1 MSKNTKETAA
11 RNSIVGAID
20 EQPISKTTKSIIS
33 EVSGRYN
40 TKPPE
45 TSAIMGNLEVMS
57 MTELYDSSFEP
68 RVPVVDGLLNS
79 GTYIFAGAPKIGKSF
94 FMAQLAYHVASGI
107 SLWDYPVRQGSV
119 LYLALED
126 DYARLQ
132 QRLAMMFG
140 DESTDRLFLAIKSKT
155 IKDGLPEQMECFVK
169 EHKDARLI
177 IIDTLQR
184 VREIDGDKMS
194 YSTDYD
200 NMTPLKEFSD
210 RTGVTIIVVHHTR
223 KMAAD
228 DVCETISGTNGLL
241 GAVDGALIL
250 YKKKRTSSEA
260 TLDVIGRDQQEQEL
274 TLVRNHDTCVWEK
287 VKSETELFKSTPDP
301 VLEKISEFI
310 SKDNP
315 FWKGTASEL
324 IDAIPG
330 LAEIIQTNTLVRRLN
345 INRGKLFKDYGIY
358 YEPLQRK
365 SDRKPFSLRLIT
377 EDNISSE

>member
-1 MSKNTKETAA
+1 M
-11 RNSIVGAID
+11 
-20 EQPISKTTKSIIS
+20 KS
-33 EVSGRYN
+33 
-40 TKPPE
+40 PE
-45 TSAIMGNLEVMS
+45 TSAMMGGLEILS

-79 GTYIFAGAPKIGKSF
+79 GTYIFAGAPKVGKSF
-94 FMAQLAYHVASGI
+94 FMAQLAYHVAMGI
-107 SLWDYPVRQGSV
+107 SLWDYPVRQGAV

-140 DESTDRLFLAIKSKT
+140 EESTDKLYLAIKSKT
-155 IKDGLPEQMECFVK
+155 IKDGLAEQMTCFVK
-169 EHKDARLI
+169 EHADARLI

-184 VREIDGDKMS
+184 VRETDGDKMS
-194 YSTDYD
+194 YGTDYD

-250 YKKKRTSSEA
+250 YKKKRTSTEA

-274 TLVRNHDTCVWEK
+274 TLSRNQDTCVWEK
-287 VKSETELFKSTPDP
+287 VKSETELFVSKPDP
-301 VLEKISEFI
+301 VLEKIAEFI
-310 SKDNP
+310 TEKNP
-315 FWKGTASEL
+315 EWEGTSSEL
-324 IDAIPG
+324 IEVIPG
-330 LAEIIQTNTLVRRLN
+330 LEAIIQTNTLVRRLN
-345 INRGKLFKDYGIY
+345 INRGKLFRDYGIY

-365 SDRKPFSLRLIT
+365 SDRKPFALRLV
-377 EDNISSE
+377 EEAS

>member
-1 MSKNTKETAA
+1 MSLETKEKAVLNAVVGATEEQQISKNIT
-11 RNSIVGAID
+11 
-20 EQPISKTTKSIIS
+20 QIIAEDS
-33 EVSGRYN
+33 YGNN
-40 TKPPE
+40 TKPTE
-45 TSAIMGNLEVMS
+45 TSAMMGGLEVLS

-79 GTYIFAGAPKIGKSF
+79 GTYIFAGAPKVGKSF
-94 FMAQLAYHVASGI
+94 FMAQLAYHVAMGVP
-107 SLWDYPVRQGSV
+107 LWDYPVRQGSV

-140 DESTDRLFLAIKSKT
+140 DESTDKLYLAVKSKT
-155 IKDGLPEQMECFVK
+155 IKDGLAEQMEYFVK

-184 VREIDGDKMS
+184 IRESDGDKMS
-194 YSTDYD
+194 YGSDYD

-210 RTGVTIIVVHHTR
+210 KTGVAIIVVHHTR

-260 TLDVIGRDQQEQEL
+260 TLDIIGRDQQEQEL
-274 TLVRNHDTCVWEK
+274 TLERDLETCVWKK
-287 VKSETELFKSTPDP
+287 VKAETDLFVPKVDE
-301 VLEKISEFI
+301 VLELISHFI
-310 SKDNP
+310 TKENP
-315 FWKGTASEL
+315 SWEGTSSEL
-324 IDAIPG
+324 IEVVPG
-330 LAEIIQTNTLVRRLN
+330 LADLIQSNTLVRRLN
-345 INRGKLFKDYGIY
+345 INRGKLRKDYNIY
-358 YEPLQRK
+358 YQPLQRK
-365 SDRKPFSLRLIT
+365 SDRKPFSLKLIT
-377 EDNISSE
+377 EEAS

>member
-1 MSKNTKETAA
+1 MSLEAKEKAVPNTVVGATEEQQISKNVT
-11 RNSIVGAID
+11 
-20 EQPISKTTKSIIS
+20 QIIAEDS
-33 EVSGRYN
+33 NGNN
-40 TKPPE
+40 TKPAE
-45 TSAIMGNLEVMS
+45 TTAMMGGLEVLS

-79 GTYIFAGAPKIGKSF
+79 GTYIFAGAPKVGKSF
-94 FMAQLAYHVASGI
+94 FMAQLAYHVAMGVP
-107 SLWDYPVRQGSV
+107 LWDYPVREGSV

-140 DESTDRLFLAIKSKT
+140 DESTDKLYLAVKSKT
-155 IKDGLPEQMECFVK
+155 IKDGLAKQMECFVR

-184 VREIDGDKMS
+184 IRESDGDKMS
-194 YSTDYD
+194 YGSDYD

-210 RTGVTIIVVHHTR
+210 KTGVAIIVVHHTR

-260 TLDVIGRDQQEQEL
+260 TLDIIGRDQQEQEI
-274 TLVRNHDTCVWEK
+274 TLEKDLETCVWKK
-287 VKSETELFKSTPDP
+287 VKAEIDLFSPKVDE
-301 VLEKISEFI
+301 VLELISHFI
-310 SKDNP
+310 TKENP
-315 FWKGTASEL
+315 EWEGTSSEL
-324 IDAIPG
+324 IDMVPG
-330 LAEIIQTNTLVRRLN
+330 LDEVIQSNTLVRRLN
-345 INRGKLFKDYGIY
+345 INRGKLYKDYGIY
-358 YEPLQRK
+358 YQPLQRK
-365 SDRKPFSLRLIT
+365 SDRKPFSLKLIT
-377 EDNISSE
+377 EEAS

>member
-1 MSKNTKETAA
+1 MSLEAKEKAVPNTVVGATKEQQISKNVT
-11 RNSIVGAID
+11 
-20 EQPISKTTKSIIS
+20 QIIAEDS
-33 EVSGRYN
+33 NVNN
-40 TKPPE
+40 TKPAE
-45 TSAIMGNLEVMS
+45 TSAMMGGLEVLS

-79 GTYIFAGAPKIGKSF
+79 GTYIFAGAPKVGKSF
-94 FMAQLAYHVASGI
+94 FMAQLAYHVAMGVP
-107 SLWDYPVRQGSV
+107 LWDYPVRQGSV

-140 DESTDRLFLAIKSKT
+140 DESTDKLYLAVKSKT
-155 IKDGLPEQMECFVK
+155 IKDGLAEQMECFVR

-184 VREIDGDKMS
+184 IRESDGDKMS
-194 YSTDYD
+194 YGSDYD

-210 RTGVTIIVVHHTR
+210 KTGVAIIVVHHTR

-260 TLDVIGRDQQEQEL
+260 TLDIIGRDQQEQEI
-274 TLVRNHDTCVWEK
+274 TLEKDLETCVWKK
-287 VKSETELFKSTPDP
+287 VKAEIDLFVPKVDE
-301 VLEKISEFI
+301 VLELISHFI
-310 SKDNP
+310 TKENP
-315 FWKGTASEL
+315 EWEGTSSEL
-324 IDAIPG
+324 IDMVPG
-330 LAEIIQTNTLVRRLN
+330 LDEVIQSNTLVRRLN
-345 INRGKLFKDYGIY
+345 INRGKLYKDYGIY
-358 YEPLQRK
+358 YQPLQRK
-365 SDRKPFSLRLIT
+365 SDRKPFSLKLIT
-377 EDNISSE
+377 EEAS

>member
-1 MSKNTKETAA
+1 MNLVTKEKAVLDTV
-11 RNSIVGAID
+11 VGATE
-20 EQPISKTTKSIIS
+20 EQQISTNDREIIA
-33 EVSGRYN
+33 ENIVVDN
-40 TKPPE
+40 TQPSE
-45 TSAIMGNLEVMS
+45 TSRIMEGFEMLS

-79 GTYIFAGAPKIGKSF
+79 GTYIFAGAPKVGKSF
-94 FMAQLAYHVASGI
+94 FMAQLAYHVAMGI
-107 SLWDYPVRQGSV
+107 PLWDYPVRQGSV

-140 DESTDRLFLAIKSKT
+140 EESTDNLYLAIKSKT
-155 IKDGLPEQMECFVK
+155 INDGLLSQMEYFVK

-184 VREIDGDKMS
+184 VREAENDKMS
-194 YSTDYD
+194 YGTDYE

-210 RTGVTIIVVHHTR
+210 KHGVAIIIVHHTR

-274 TLVRNHDTCVWEK
+274 TLERNKETCVWDK
-287 VKSETELFKSTPDP
+287 ISSDTEIMVARPDA
-301 VLEKISEFI
+301 VLEKIAQFI
-310 SKDNP
+310 TRDNP
-315 FWKGTASEL
+315 SWEGISSEL
-324 IDAIPG
+324 IAAIPG
-330 LAEIIQTNTLVRRLN
+330 LDELIQTNTLVRRLN
-345 INRGKLFKDYGIY
+345 ISRGKLYKEYGIY

-365 SDRKPFSLRLIT
+365 SDRKPFSLKLI
-377 EDNISSE
+377 SEEAP

>member
-1 MSKNTKETAA
+1 MSLETIEKAVLNAVVGATEEQQISKNVT
-11 RNSIVGAID
+11 
-20 EQPISKTTKSIIS
+20 QIIAEDS
-33 EVSGRYN
+33 SGNN
-40 TKPPE
+40 TKPTE
-45 TSAIMGNLEVMS
+45 TSAMMGGLEVLS

-79 GTYIFAGAPKIGKSF
+79 GTYIFAGAPKVGKSF
-94 FMAQLAYHVASGI
+94 FMAQLAYHVAMGI
-107 SLWDYPVRQGSV
+107 PLWDYPVRQGSV

-140 DESTDRLFLAIKSKT
+140 DESTDKLYLAVKSKT
-155 IKDGLPEQMECFVK
+155 IKDGLAEQMECFVK

-184 VREIDGDKMS
+184 IRESDGDKVS
-194 YSTDYD
+194 YGSDYD

-210 RTGVTIIVVHHTR
+210 KTGVAIIVVHHTR

-260 TLDVIGRDQQEQEL
+260 TLDIIGRDQQEQEL
-274 TLVRNHDTCVWEK
+274 TLERDLETCVWKK
-287 VKSETELFKSTPDP
+287 VKAETDLFVPKVDE
-301 VLEKISEFI
+301 VLELISHFI
-310 SKDNP
+310 TKENP
-315 FWKGTASEL
+315 SWEGTSSEL
-324 IDAIPG
+324 IEVVPG
-330 LAEIIQTNTLVRRLN
+330 LADLIQSNTLVRRLN
-345 INRGKLFKDYGIY
+345 INRGKLRKDYNIY
-358 YEPLQRK
+358 YQPLQRK
-365 SDRKPFSLRLIT
+365 SDRKPFSLKLIT
-377 EDNISSE
+377 EEAS

>member
-1 MSKNTKETAA
+1 MELETKEKAVPNAVVGATEEQQISKNVT
-11 RNSIVGAID
+11 
-20 EQPISKTTKSIIS
+20 QIIP
-33 EVSGRYN
+33 EDLDGNN
-40 TKPPE
+40 TKPTE
-45 TSAIMGNLEVMS
+45 TSAMMGGLEVLS

-79 GTYIFAGAPKIGKSF
+79 GTYIFAGAPKVGKSF
-94 FMAQLAYHVASGI
+94 FMAQLAYHVAMGI
-107 SLWDYPVRQGSV
+107 PLWDYPVRQGSV

-140 DESTDRLFLAIKSKT
+140 DESTDKLYLAVKSKT
-155 IKDGLPEQMECFVK
+155 IKDGLAEQMECFVK

-184 VREIDGDKMS
+184 IRESDGDKMS
-194 YSTDYD
+194 YGSDYD

-210 RTGVTIIVVHHTR
+210 KTGVAIIVVHHTR

-260 TLDVIGRDQQEQEL
+260 TLDIIGRDQQEQEL
-274 TLVRNHDTCVWEK
+274 TLERDLETCVWKK
-287 VKSETELFKSTPDP
+287 VKAETDLFVPKVDEILEL
-301 VLEKISEFI
+301 ISHFI
-310 SKDNP
+310 TKENP
-315 FWKGTASEL
+315 SWEGTSSEL
-324 IDAIPG
+324 IEVVPG
-330 LAEIIQTNTLVRRLN
+330 LADLIQSNTLVRRLN
-345 INRGKLFKDYGIY
+345 INRGKLRKDYNIY
-358 YEPLQRK
+358 YQPLQRK
-365 SDRKPFSLRLIT
+365 SDRKPFSLKLIT
-377 EDNISSE
+377 EEAL

>member
-1 MSKNTKETAA
+1 MSLETKEKAVLNAVVGATEEQQISKNVT
-11 RNSIVGAID
+11 
-20 EQPISKTTKSIIS
+20 QIIAEDS
-33 EVSGRYN
+33 YGNN
-40 TKPPE
+40 TKPTE
-45 TSAIMGNLEVMS
+45 TSAMMGGLEVLS

-79 GTYIFAGAPKIGKSF
+79 GTYIFAGAPKVGKSF
-94 FMAQLAYHVASGI
+94 FMAQLAYHVAMGI
-107 SLWDYPVRQGSV
+107 PLWDYPVRQGSV

-140 DESTDRLFLAIKSKT
+140 DESTDKLYLAVKSKT
-155 IKDGLPEQMECFVK
+155 IKDGLAEQMECFVR

-184 VREIDGDKMS
+184 IRESDADKMS
-194 YSTDYD
+194 YSSDYD

-210 RTGVTIIVVHHTR
+210 KHGVAIIVVHHTR

-260 TLDVIGRDQQEQEL
+260 TLDIIGRDQQEQEL
-274 TLVRNHDTCVWEK
+274 TLERDLETCVWKK
-287 VKSETELFKSTPDP
+287 VKAETDLFVPKADE
-301 VLEKISEFI
+301 VLELISHFI
-310 SKDNP
+310 TKENP
-315 FWKGTASEL
+315 SWEGTSSEL
-324 IDAIPG
+324 IEMVTG
-330 LAEIIQTNTLVRRLN
+330 LADLIQSNTLVRRLN
-345 INRGKLFKDYGIY
+345 INRGKLRKDYNIY
-358 YEPLQRK
+358 YQPLQRK
-365 SDRKPFSLRLIT
+365 SDRKPFSLKLIT
-377 EDNISSE
+377 EEAS

>member
-1 MSKNTKETAA
+1 MELETKEKAVPNAVVGATEEQQISKNVT
-11 RNSIVGAID
+11 
-20 EQPISKTTKSIIS
+20 QIIP
-33 EVSGRYN
+33 EDLDGNN
-40 TKPPE
+40 TKPTE
-45 TSAIMGNLEVMS
+45 TSAMMGGLEVLS

-79 GTYIFAGAPKIGKSF
+79 DTYIFAGAPKVGKSF
-94 FMAQLAYHVASGI
+94 FMAQLAYHVAMGI
-107 SLWDYPVRQGSV
+107 PLWDYPVRQGSV

-140 DESTDRLFLAIKSKT
+140 DESTDKLYLAVKSKT
-155 IKDGLPEQMECFVK
+155 IKDGLAEQMECFVK

-184 VREIDGDKMS
+184 IRESDGDKMS
-194 YSTDYD
+194 YGSDYD

-210 RTGVTIIVVHHTR
+210 KTGVAIIVVHHTR

-260 TLDVIGRDQQEQEL
+260 TLDIIGRDQQEQEL
-274 TLVRNHDTCVWEK
+274 TLERDLETCVWKK
-287 VKSETELFKSTPDP
+287 VKAETDLFVPKVDEILEL
-301 VLEKISEFI
+301 ISHFI
-310 SKDNP
+310 TKENP
-315 FWKGTASEL
+315 SWEGTSSEL
-324 IDAIPG
+324 IEVVPG
-330 LAEIIQTNTLVRRLN
+330 LADLIQSNTLVRRLN
-345 INRGKLFKDYGIY
+345 INRGKLRKDYNIY
-358 YEPLQRK
+358 YQPLQRK
-365 SDRKPFSLRLIT
+365 SDRKPFSLKLIT
-377 EDNISSE
+377 EEAL

>member
-1 MSKNTKETAA
+1 MELETKEKAVPNAVVGATEEQQISKNVT
-11 RNSIVGAID
+11 
-20 EQPISKTTKSIIS
+20 QIIP
-33 EVSGRYN
+33 EDLDGNN
-40 TKPPE
+40 TKPTE
-45 TSAIMGNLEVMS
+45 TSAMMGGLEVLS

-79 GTYIFAGAPKIGKSF
+79 GTYIFAGAPKVGKSF
-94 FMAQLAYHVASGI
+94 FMAQLAYHVAMGI
-107 SLWDYPVRQGSV
+107 PLWDYPVRQGSV

-140 DESTDRLFLAIKSKT
+140 DESTDKLYLAVKSKT
-155 IKDGLPEQMECFVK
+155 IKDGLAEQMECFVK

-184 VREIDGDKMS
+184 IRESDGDKMS
-194 YSTDYD
+194 YGSDYD

-210 RTGVTIIVVHHTR
+210 KTGVAIIVVHHTR

-260 TLDVIGRDQQEQEL
+260 TLDIIGRDQQEQEL
-274 TLVRNHDTCVWEK
+274 TLERDLETCVWKK
-287 VKSETELFKSTPDP
+287 VKAETDLIVPKVDEILEL
-301 VLEKISEFI
+301 ISHFI
-310 SKDNP
+310 TKENP
-315 FWKGTASEL
+315 SWEGTSSEL
-324 IDAIPG
+324 IEVVPG
-330 LAEIIQTNTLVRRLN
+330 LADLIQSNTLVRRLN
-345 INRGKLFKDYGIY
+345 INRGKLRKDYNIY
-358 YEPLQRK
+358 YQPLQRK
-365 SDRKPFSLRLIT
+365 SDRKPFSLKLIT
-377 EDNISSE
+377 EEAL

>member
-1 MSKNTKETAA
+1 MNTDAKEKAARSTVVGATDEQHISKNVNPIIA
-11 RNSIVGAID
+11 D
-20 EQPISKTTKSIIS
+20 EPGGNNMKS
-33 EVSGRYN
+33 
-40 TKPPE
+40 PE
-45 TSAIMGNLEVMS
+45 TSAMMGGLEILS

-79 GTYIFAGAPKIGKSF
+79 GTYIFAGAPKVGKSF
-94 FMAQLAYHVASGI
+94 FMAQLAYHVAMGI
-107 SLWDYPVRQGSV
+107 PLWDYPVRQGAV

-140 DESTDRLFLAIKSKT
+140 EESTDKLYLAIKSKT
-155 IKDGLPEQMECFVK
+155 IKDGLAEQMNCFVK
-169 EHKDARLI
+169 EHAGARLI

-184 VREIDGDKMS
+184 VRETDGDKMS
-194 YSTDYD
+194 YGTDYD

-250 YKKKRTSSEA
+250 YKKKRTSTEA

-274 TLVRNHDTCVWEK
+274 TLSRNQDTCVWEK
-287 VKSETELFKSTPDP
+287 VKSETELFVSKPDP
-301 VLEKISEFI
+301 VLEKIAEFI
-310 SKDNP
+310 TEKNP
-315 FWKGTASEL
+315 EWEGTSSEL
-324 IDAIPG
+324 IEVIPG
-330 LAEIIQTNTLVRRLN
+330 LEAIIQTNTLVRRLN
-345 INRGKLFKDYGIY
+345 INRGKLFRDYGIY

-365 SDRKPFSLRLIT
+365 SDRKPFALRLV
-377 EDNISSE
+377 EEAS

>member
-1 MSKNTKETAA
+1 MNTDAKEKAA
-11 RNSIVGAID
+11 RNSVVGATD
-20 EQPISKTTKSIIS
+20 EQHIPKNVNLIIAD
-33 EVSGRYN
+33 VSGGN
-40 TKPPE
+40 NMKPSE
-45 TSAIMGNLEVMS
+45 TSAMMGGLEILS

-79 GTYIFAGAPKIGKSF
+79 GTYIFAGAPKVGKSF
-94 FMAQLAYHVASGI
+94 FMAQLAYHVAMGI
-107 SLWDYPVRQGSV
+107 PLWDYPVRQGAV

-140 DESTDRLFLAIKSKT
+140 EESTDKLYLAIKSKT
-155 IKDGLPEQMECFVK
+155 IKDGLAEQMTCFVK
-169 EHKDARLI
+169 EHADARLI

-184 VREIDGDKMS
+184 VRETDGDKMS
-194 YSTDYD
+194 YGTDYD

-228 DVCETISGTNGLL
+228 DVCEMISGTNGLL
-241 GAVDGALIL
+241 GATDGALIL
-250 YKKKRTSSEA
+250 FKKKRTSNEA

-274 TLVRNHDTCVWEK
+274 TLSRNQDTCVWEK
-287 VKSETELFKSTPDP
+287 VKSETELFVTKPDP

-310 SKDNP
+310 TEDNP
-315 FWKGTASEL
+315 EWEGTSSEL
-324 IDAIPG
+324 IEMIPG
-330 LAEIIQTNTLVRRLN
+330 LVDIIQSNTLVRRLN
-345 INRGKLFKDYGIY
+345 INRGKLFRDYGIY

-365 SDRKPFSLRLIT
+365 SDRKPFALRLVN
-377 EDNISSE
+377 EEAS